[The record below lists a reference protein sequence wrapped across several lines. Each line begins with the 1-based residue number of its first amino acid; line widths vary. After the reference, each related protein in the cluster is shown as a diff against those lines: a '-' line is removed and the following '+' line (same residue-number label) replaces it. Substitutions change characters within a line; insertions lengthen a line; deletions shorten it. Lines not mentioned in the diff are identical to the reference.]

1 MFTDQEY
8 EQMACISIRNYFKS
22 NISDADIKNKYSLA
36 LKRLINNA
44 KKLDSTKPV
53 GVISMTQGP
62 RSTTYEN
69 GIEAMS
75 ITKDIALLLPNPKK
89 FRVW

>member
-8 EQMACISIRNYFKS
+8 EQMACIAIRNYLKS
-22 NISDADIKNKYSLA
+22 KITDIEIKSKYPLA
-36 LKRLINNA
+36 LKRLIENS
-44 KKLDSTKPV
+44 KKLDRTKPV

-69 GIEAMS
+69 GVEAMS
-75 ITKDIALLLPNPKK
+75 ITRDIALLLPNPKK

>member
-8 EQMACISIRNYFKS
+8 EQMACISIRNYLKS
-22 NISDADIKNKYSLA
+22 KITDIEIKSKYPLA
-36 LKRLINNA
+36 LKRLIENS
-44 KKLDSTKPV
+44 KKLDRTKTV

-69 GIEAMS
+69 GVEAMS
-75 ITKDIALLLPNPKK
+75 ITRDIALLLPNPKK
-89 FRVW
+89 FRAW